1 MKYFT
6 RTITTYEYTFA
17 KLVYDDTGT
26 MVLEAVAPVA
36 TAVKMGDRAKKEYCR
51 LTGAD
56 VCTGCK
62 EIQQTRRMSYDTF
75 MANSEIVID

>member
-6 RTITTYEYTFA
+6 RTITTYEYSFA
-17 KLVYDDTGT
+17 KIIRDDSGE
-26 MVLEAVAPVA
+26 MKLEAVAPVS
-36 TAVKMGDRAKKEYCR
+36 TPDKMGDRAKKEYCR

-62 EIQQTRRMSYDTF
+62 ELQQVRRMSYDVF
-75 MANSEIVID
+75 MANSEVVNV